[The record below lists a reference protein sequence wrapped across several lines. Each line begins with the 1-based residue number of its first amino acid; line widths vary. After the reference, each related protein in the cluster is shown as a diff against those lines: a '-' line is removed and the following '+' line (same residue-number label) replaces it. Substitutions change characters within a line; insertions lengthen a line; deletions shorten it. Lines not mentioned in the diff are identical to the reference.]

1 MNKKQLCT
9 EINARL
15 QIAASIFE
23 QQNQITFDVFS
34 KAIKEEFDF
43 IKDIVRAEIP
53 EVNPVVVA
61 DPENTKAKVENETSK
76 PVKVPITELKQIEI
90 KEEAK
95 KDNPE
100 LIQKLGSILDEI
112 EVYEKQ
118 LEGNPDLI
126 DSKEKIKSLCVDAAF
141 LSDIRNDKKS
151 SKEFFEMAKHYSGF
165 NFTQLK
171 IVF

>member
-1 MNKKQLCT
+1 MNKKELCKK
-9 EINARL
+9 INASL
-15 QIAASIFE
+15 QKVATILDAI
-23 QQNQITFDVFS
+23 NIVNFDTVYVAL
-34 KAIKEEFDF
+34 KDELNAVKE
-43 IKDIVRAEIP
+43 IVRTEIP
-53 EVNPVVVA
+53 EVEAIQVA
-61 DPENTKAKVENETSK
+61 DPETTKATIENKDTK
-76 PVKVPITELKQIEI
+76 PVKVHVTASYQIEI
-90 KEEAK
+90 KPDSK

-100 LIQKLGSILDEI
+100 LIQKLSSILDEI